1 MPDVVRGV
9 LWMVGQAV
17 SFSAMVAC
25 VRYLSS
31 DIGAAEIV
39 FFRSFFGLLLQ
50 LPWLLGGGWRHLA
63 PPGLRLIVLRSFL
76 LYGGS
81 FVWFIGLGMMTIS
94 DAVALQFTLPLFAVI
109 GAGLILRESV
119 GPRRAVATLAGF
131 AGALIIIRP
140 GFQEV
145 SLGALVVL
153 CSAALYAG
161 VHLLTKPLSG
171 TVSGSVLIFYGN
183 LICLPLALAF
193 AAPDW
198 VTPSTGHWPYLL
210 AIGLFG
216 TVAHVFMTRAYRL
229 ADASIIAP
237 VDFSKMLF
245 TALLGWVLF
254 NESSDALT
262 WVGAAVI
269 FASTTTITRYESRR
283 AGKAVK

>member
-1 MPDVVRGV
+1 MPDVIRGV

-25 VRYLSS
+25 VRFLSS

-50 LPWLLGGGWRHLA
+50 LPWIMSGGWRELA
-63 PPGLRLIVLRSFL
+63 PSRWRMVMLRSFL

-81 FVWFIGLGMMTIS
+81 FVWFIGLGMMTLS

-109 GAGLILRESV
+109 GAGLILHESV
-119 GPRRAVATLAGF
+119 GPRRVAATLVGF
-131 AGALIIIRP
+131 VGALIIIRP
-140 GFQEV
+140 GFQDV

-153 CSAALYAG
+153 GSAALYAG
-161 VHLLTKPLSG
+161 VHLCTKPLAG

-198 VTPSTGHWPYLL
+198 VVPSTGHWPYLV

-237 VDFSKMLF
+237 VDFTKMLF
-245 TALLGWVLF
+245 TALLGWFLF
-254 NESSDALT
+254 NEASGALT

-269 FASTTTITRYESRR
+269 FTSTTYMTRYESRR
-283 AGKAVK
+283 LGKVGA